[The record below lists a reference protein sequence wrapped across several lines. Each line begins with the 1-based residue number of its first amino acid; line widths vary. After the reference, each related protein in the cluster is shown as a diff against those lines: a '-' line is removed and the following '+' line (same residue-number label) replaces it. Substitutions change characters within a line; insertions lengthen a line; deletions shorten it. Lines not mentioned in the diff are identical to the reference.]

1 MNLIGLLAL
10 AMTLAPAIAIV
21 LVLAIRRPRPA
32 EMINLIASVISLASI
47 SAILLTAPRSSVMFW
62 NGYVVIDGLGVWTI
76 LCAALVYFLA
86 SIYAVGYMRLID
98 APRRLH
104 RFYALFAGF
113 APIDNPRYA
122 ICVIVEHGGSGAHEA
137 APIARDILVEALG
150 KG

>member
-1 MNLIGLLAL
+1 MNPIGFLAL
-10 AMTLAPAIAIV
+10 AMTLAPSIAIV

-86 SIYAVGYMRLID
+86 SIYAVGYLWASPSAFI
-98 APRRLH
+98 ASTPCSL
-104 RFYALFAGF
+104 
-113 APIDNPRYA
+113 
-122 ICVIVEHGGSGAHEA
+122 GS
-137 APIARDILVEALG
+137 RSVRWSDR
-150 KG
+150 